1 MEDQMNTQSSHILV
15 IGAAS
20 VDVKGRALKALQLG
34 ASVPGDITVSFGGV
48 GRNVAENLARLGQ
61 RTILLSAVGDDA
73 FGTQILERA
82 ASGGVDVSK
91 VIVVPKCHS
100 AAYMATLDENGSKTF
115 AVDEM
120 AIMQF
125 VTPAYI
131 RSHSALFKDAGM
143 LVLDAN
149 LSPSS
154 LASAIKAAKRNGVSV
169 AADPTS
175 TTLAPRLRKHLADLA
190 MIKPNVAEAGLLLG
204 HPIHGRT
211 EATAAAQELVAR
223 GTGLAVITLA
233 DEGLCYASSRE
244 SGYLPA
250 IRCQV
255 VDYTGAGDAL
265 TAAVVYGLVNGFPLD
280 EAMRLGVSAA
290 TLTLKCSETVCP
302 DMSLERLYDQ
312 LVI

>member
-1 MEDQMNTQSSHILV
+1 MNTMSSHILV

-48 GRNVAENLARLGQ
+48 GRNVAENLSRLGQ
-61 RTILLSAVGDDA
+61 QTILLSAVGDDA
-73 FGTQILERA
+73 FGTQILERTA
-82 ASGGVDVSK
+82 DSGVDVSK
-91 VIVVPKCHS
+91 VIVVPRCHS
-100 AAYMATLDENGSKTF
+100 AAYMAILDEKGSKTL
-115 AVDEM
+115 ALDEM
-120 AIMQF
+120 AIMQS

-131 RSHSALFKDAGM
+131 NSHRALFKDAGM

-154 LASAIKAAKRNGVSV
+154 LASAIKAARRNGVSV
-169 AADPTS
+169 AVDPTS
-175 TTLAPRLRKHLADLA
+175 TTLAPRLKKHLADLA
-190 MIKPNVAEAGLLLG
+190 MVKPNVAEAELLLG
-204 HPIHGRT
+204 HPIHGRR

-290 TLTLKCSETVCP
+290 TLTLRCPETVCP

>member
-1 MEDQMNTQSSHILV
+1 MNAKSSHILV
-15 IGAAS
+15 IGAAT

-61 RTILLSAVGDDA
+61 PTILLSAVGDDA

-100 AAYMATLDENGSKTF
+100 AAYMAIVDEKGSKTF

-120 AIMQF
+120 AIMQS

-131 RSHSALFKDAGM
+131 SSHSALFEDAGM
-143 LVLDAN
+143 VVLDAN
-149 LSPSS
+149 LSPPS
-154 LASAIKAAKRNGVSV
+154 LASAIKAARRNGVSV

-175 TTLAPRLRKHLADLA
+175 TTLAPRLKKHLADLA
-190 MIKPNVAEAGLLLG
+190 MVKPNVTEAELLLG
-204 HPIHGRT
+204 HPIHGRA
-211 EATAAAQELVAR
+211 EAMAAAQELVAC
-223 GTGLAVITLA
+223 GTGLAVITLG
-233 DEGLCYASSRE
+233 EQGLCYASSSE

-250 IRCQV
+250 IRCEV
-255 VDYTGAGDAL
+255 VDYTGVGDAL
-265 TAAVVYGLVNGFPLD
+265 TATVVYGLVNGLPLG
-280 EAMRLGVSAA
+280 EAMRLGLSAA
-290 TLTLKCSETVCP
+290 TLTLQCAETVCP